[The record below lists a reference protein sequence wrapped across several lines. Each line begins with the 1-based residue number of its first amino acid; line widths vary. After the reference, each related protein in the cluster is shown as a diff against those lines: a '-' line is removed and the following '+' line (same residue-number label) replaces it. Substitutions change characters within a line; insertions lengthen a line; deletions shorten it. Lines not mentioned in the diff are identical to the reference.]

1 MPWLEQSE
9 PPSGTA
15 GVDRSSCDAAAA
27 PWSRAPVPGPRI
39 LCSYP
44 NLHYTKIVPD
54 CKVDGRLLVSN
65 SSGNRRAEPRPH
77 WTSMVNSRH
86 ADTPKSVCVQ
96 PKKQDRSRSTPIEQ
110 EIVRHSPPVNDSITT
125 CARRHGIVP
134 EGREEL
140 VGATGGATFRI
151 CAHTL
156 RLLFNRLSL
165 LLDSR

>member
-96 PKKQDRSRSTPIEQ
+96 PKKQDRSRSTPIRP
-110 EIVRHSPPVNDSITT
+110 EIGT
-125 CARRHGIVP
+125 
-134 EGREEL
+134 GRGQVSCTPQRL
-140 VGATGGATFRI
+140 GPSGTIDLIRI
-151 CAHTL
+151 ADIPDYRVAHYHV
-156 RLLFNRLSL
+156 
-165 LLDSR
+165 